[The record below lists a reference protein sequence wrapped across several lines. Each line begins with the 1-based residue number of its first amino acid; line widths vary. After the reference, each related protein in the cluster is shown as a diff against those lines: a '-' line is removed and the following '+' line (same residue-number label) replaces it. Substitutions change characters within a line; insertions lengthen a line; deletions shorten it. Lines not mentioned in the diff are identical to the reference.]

1 MAWLTEQLGAAGAR
15 LLPRRV
21 AAVEELAGY
30 DAVVNCSGEQGC
42 IWGVAGWLGGQ
53 VLSCKSAALHTSVH
67 LLPLA
72 ACFL

>member
-1 MAWLTEQLGAAGAR
+1 MMPWSTAQ
-15 LLPRRV
+15 V
-21 AAVEELAGY
+21 
-30 DAVVNCSGEQGC
+30 SK
-42 IWGVAGWLGGQ
+42 GVFGGWLGGQ